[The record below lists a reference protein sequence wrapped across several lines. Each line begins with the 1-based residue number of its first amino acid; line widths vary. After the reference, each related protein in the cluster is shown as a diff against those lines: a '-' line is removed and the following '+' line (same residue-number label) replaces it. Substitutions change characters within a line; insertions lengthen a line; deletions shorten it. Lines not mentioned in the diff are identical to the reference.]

1 MSIPVQIKL
10 LHKHSDCVTRDSVS
24 PLGGNRVSD
33 CVTRDSASPLGGN
46 RVSRLPKIATS
57 GSAGLDLCASIPD
70 PLTLEPDTVRLIPTG
85 IAIYISNPKYAG
97 LILPRSGLGHRGI
110 VLGNL
115 VGLIDSDYQGELI
128 ISCWNRGNTIY
139 TLEPGTRL
147 AQLVIV
153 PIVPPSFEVVDHFRG
168 PEDQTARGTGG
179 FGHTGVIK
187 T

>member
-1 MSIPVQIKL
+1 MSIPVQIKFL
-10 LHKHSDCVTRDSVS
+10 NEKSGT
-24 PLGGNRVSD
+24 
-33 CVTRDSASPLGGN
+33 
-46 RVSRLPKIATS
+46 PKISTP
-57 GSAGLDLCASIPD
+57 GSAGLDLCAFIPY
-70 PLTLEPDTVRLIPTG
+70 PLILEPNDVRLIPTG

-128 ISCWNRGNTIY
+128 ISCWNRGDKAY

-153 PIVPPSFEVVDHFRG
+153 PIVHPSFEIVDRFRG
-168 PEDQTARGTGG
+168 SETRTGRGIGG

-187 T
+187 TISKIELK